1 MYLVPTVSQLK
12 HQGCFK
18 QAWSPQLQFMT
29 MRDVQ
34 NSSYLQLEGKLRV
47 NFSNYRQGK
56 WQAFLVDNNCYKY
69 KHSRA
74 S

>member
-1 MYLVPTVSQLK
+1 METHTAKTSGL
-12 HQGCFK
+12 FK

-56 WQAFLVDNNCYKY
+56 LQAFLVDNYCYKY